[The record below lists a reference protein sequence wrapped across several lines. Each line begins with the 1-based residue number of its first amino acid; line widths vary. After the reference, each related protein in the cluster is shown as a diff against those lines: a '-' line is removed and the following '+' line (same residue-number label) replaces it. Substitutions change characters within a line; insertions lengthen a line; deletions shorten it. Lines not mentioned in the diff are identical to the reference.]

1 MKTLFSFLIYP
12 IVMFSQEDLT
22 IDLPSVMVPAEFCG
36 TWRSPST
43 TLVLTFKCNDELL
56 EISNYDTLDGK
67 VYLEEVLSFDKAQN
81 IIRTHLFV
89 EETKHDLI
97 VEYYIS
103 EDILRSKML
112 GSYNGVI
119 NYYKLL

>member
-1 MKTLFSFLIYP
+1 
-12 IVMFSQEDLT
+12 MFSQENLT
-22 IDLPSVMVPAEFCG
+22 IDLPSVMVPTQFCG
-36 TWRSPST
+36 TWTSPST

-56 EISNYDTLDGK
+56 EISNYDTLDGE

-89 EETKHDLI
+89 KETKHDLI

-103 EDILRSKML
+103 EGILRSKML

>member
-1 MKTLFSFLIYP
+1 MKTLFSFLICP
-12 IVMFSQEDLT
+12 IAMFSQENLT
-22 IDLPSVMVPAEFCG
+22 IDLPSVLVPAEFCG

-43 TLVLTFKCNDELL
+43 TTILTFKCNDEFL

-67 VYLEEVLSFDKAQN
+67 VYLEEVLFFDKEQN

-97 VEYYIS
+97 VEYYAS
-103 EDILRSKML
+103 EDTLRSTMQ
-112 GSYNGVI
+112 GSFNGVI
-119 NYYKLL
+119 NYYKEL

>member
-1 MKTLFSFLIYP
+1 MVLNNSQSKPDGYFDFYSHLITYVSLFSFLLCP
-12 IVMFSQEDLT
+12 IVMFSQENLT

-67 VYLEEVLSFDKAQN
+67 VYLEEVLSFDKSVLSTSFIN
-81 IIRTHLFV
+81 FL
-89 EETKHDLI
+89 K
-97 VEYYIS
+97 
-103 EDILRSKML
+103 ILRGRAHRNQK
-112 GSYNGVI
+112 YP
-119 NYYKLL
+119 

>member
-1 MKTLFSFLIYP
+1 
-12 IVMFSQEDLT
+12 MFSQEDLT

-43 TLVLTFKCNDELL
+43 TLVLTFKCNDEFL

-67 VYLEEVLSFDKAQN
+67 VYLEEVLSFDKEQN
-81 IIRTHLFV
+81 MIRTHLFV
-89 EETKHDLI
+89 KETKHDLI